1 MYTGIVCW
9 VSKWDRGINVAKL
22 LKRNIMD
29 YGVAD
34 YFQLWNTLLVI
45 GEYLSVEQSI
55 LNREDQY
62 K

>member
-1 MYTGIVCW
+1 
-9 VSKWDRGINVAKL
+9 
-22 LKRNIMD
+22 MD

-34 YFQLWNTLLVI
+34 YWWDENWNTLLVI

-55 LNREDQY
+55 LNREDRY

>member
-1 MYTGIVCW
+1 
-9 VSKWDRGINVAKL
+9 
-22 LKRNIMD
+22 MD

-55 LNREDQY
+55 LNREDEY